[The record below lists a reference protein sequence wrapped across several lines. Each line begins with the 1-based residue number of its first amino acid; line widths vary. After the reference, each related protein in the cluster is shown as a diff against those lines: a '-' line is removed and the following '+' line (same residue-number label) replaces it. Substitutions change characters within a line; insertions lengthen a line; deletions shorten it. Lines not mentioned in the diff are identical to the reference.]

1 MKATTFYVNIRRFNA
16 LLPLIAILLM
26 AIGLAMGAFYTNTAP
41 PPKSVIPPDQK
52 ESASSEV
59 LELSKLD
66 VELDLGPKLVMLK
79 VVIRKKSGSDYS
91 RSAIRNLVFV
101 DDDSADLKWVFP
113 TQTQELVSVH
123 PLRNS
128 NGIIKG
134 IYVEA
139 VEKVDAVKSSEHK
152 MRSIYLVSPDGAGY
166 KKILS
171 NVDEMISRRNDS
183 NKLRLIYQTEN
194 SVRMAQIDMQDFQ
207 VFTDREISKLSDL
220 TKAR

>member
-1 MKATTFYVNIRRFNA
+1 MKATTFYLNIRRFNA

-26 AIGLAMGAFYTNTAP
+26 AIGLAMGAFYTDTAP

-59 LELSKLD
+59 LELSKLN
-66 VELDLGPKLVMLK
+66 VELDLGPKFEMLK

-101 DDDSADLKWVFP
+101 EDDSTDVKWVFP
-113 TQTQELVSVH
+113 TQQQELVSVH
-123 PLRNS
+123 PLMNS
-128 NGIIKG
+128 NGVIKG

-139 VEKVDAVKSSEHK
+139 IDKADAVKSSEHEP
-152 MRSIYLVSPDGAGY
+152 RSIYLVPLDGAGY

-171 NVDEMISRRNDS
+171 NVDEVISRRNDS

-194 SVRMAQIDMQDFQ
+194 SVRMAQIDMQNFEI
-207 VFTDREISKLSDL
+207 TADREIAKMNEL
-220 TKAR
+220 KK

>member
-1 MKATTFYVNIRRFNA
+1 MKATTFYLNIRRFNT

-26 AIGLAMGAFYTNTAP
+26 AIGLAMGAFYTDTAP

-101 DDDSADLKWVFP
+101 EDDSPDVKWVFP
-113 TQTQELVSVH
+113 TQQQELVSVH
-123 PLRNS
+123 PLKNS
-128 NGIIKG
+128 NEVIKG

-139 VEKVDAVKSSEHK
+139 IEKTDAVKSSELEL
-152 MRSIYLVSPDGAGY
+152 RSIYVIALDGSGY

-171 NVDEMISRRNDS
+171 NVDEVISRSNDT
-183 NKLRLIYQTEN
+183 NKLRLIYQKEN
-194 SVRMAQIDMQDFQ
+194 TVRMAQIDMQNFKVMADH
-207 VFTDREISKLSDL
+207 ELAKMNELN
-220 TKAR
+220 

>member
-1 MKATTFYVNIRRFNA
+1 MKTTTFYLNIRRFNA

-26 AIGLAMGAFYTNTAP
+26 AIGLAMGAFYTDTAP

-59 LELSKLD
+59 FELSKLD
-66 VELDLGPKLVMLK
+66 VELDLGPNLVMLK

-101 DDDSADLKWVFP
+101 EDDSTDVKWVFP
-113 TQTQELVSVH
+113 TQQQELVSVH
-123 PLRNS
+123 PLKNS
-128 NGIIKG
+128 NGVIKG

-139 VEKVDAVKSSEHK
+139 IDKANAVKSSEHEP
-152 MRSIYLVSPDGAGY
+152 RSIYVVPLSGTGY

-171 NVDEMISRRNDS
+171 NVDEVISRRNDA

-207 VFTDREISKLSDL
+207 ITSDREIAKSTELK
-220 TKAR
+220 K

>member
-1 MKATTFYVNIRRFNA
+1 MKATTLYLNIRRFNT

-26 AIGLAMGAFYTNTAP
+26 AVALVMGAFNYDTAP
-41 PPKSVIPPDQK
+41 PPRSVMPPDQK
-52 ESASSEV
+52 ESASSQV

-66 VELDLGPKLVMLK
+66 VELDLGSKLVMLK
-79 VVIRKKSGSDYS
+79 VVIRTKTGSDYS
-91 RSAIRNLVFV
+91 RTAIRNLVFV

-123 PLRNS
+123 PLRGS
-128 NGIIKG
+128 NGVIKG

-171 NVDEMISRRNDS
+171 NVDEIISRRNDS

-194 SVRMAQIDMQDFQ
+194 SVRIAQIGMQDFQ
-207 VFTDREISKLSDL
+207 ITTDREI
-220 TKAR
+220 TKMTELKK

>member
-1 MKATTFYVNIRRFNA
+1 
-16 LLPLIAILLM
+16 M
-26 AIGLAMGAFYTNTAP
+26 AIGLAMGAFYTDTAP

-66 VELDLGPKLVMLK
+66 VELDLGPKLEMLK
-79 VVIRKKSGSDYS
+79 VVIRKKSGSEYS

-101 DDDSADLKWVFP
+101 EDESTDLKWVFP
-113 TQTQELVSVH
+113 TQQQELVSVH
-123 PLRNS
+123 PLKNS
-128 NGIIKG
+128 NGVIKG

-139 VEKVDAVKSSEHK
+139 IEKSDAVKSSEHEL
-152 MRSIYLVSPDGAGY
+152 RSIYVVSLDGMGY

-171 NVDEMISRRNDS
+171 NVDEVISRRNDA

-194 SVRMAQIDMQDFQ
+194 SVRMAQIDMQDFRIT
-207 VFTDREISKLSDL
+207 TDHELAKMNGGF
-220 TKAR
+220 K

>member
-1 MKATTFYVNIRRFNA
+1 MKVTSFYLNIRRFNA

-26 AIGLAMGAFYTNTAP
+26 ALALAWGAFFSDTSP
-41 PPKSVIPPDQK
+41 PPKSVIPPDRK
-52 ESASSEV
+52 ESVSSEV

-66 VELDLGPKLVMLK
+66 VELDLGPKLEMLK

-101 DDDSADLKWVFP
+101 EDDSTDLKWVFP
-113 TQTQELVSVH
+113 TQQQELVSVH

-128 NGIIKG
+128 NGVIKG

-139 VEKVDAVKSSEHK
+139 IEKSAAVKSSEDEL
-152 MRSIYLVSPDGAGY
+152 RSIYVVPLDGTGY

-171 NVDEMISRRNDS
+171 NVDEVISRRNDA

-194 SVRMAQIDMQDFQ
+194 SVRMVQINMQDFRIT
-207 VFTDREISKLSDL
+207 TDREIAKMDEL
-220 TKAR
+220 KK

>member
-1 MKATTFYVNIRRFNA
+1 MKAATFYLNIRRFNA

-26 AIGLAMGAFYTNTAP
+26 AIGLAIGAFYTDTAP

-66 VELDLGPKLVMLK
+66 VELDLGPNLVMLK

-101 DDDSADLKWVFP
+101 EDDSTDVKWVFP
-113 TQTQELVSVH
+113 TQQQELVSVH
-123 PLRNS
+123 PLKNS
-128 NGIIKG
+128 NGVIKG

-139 VEKVDAVKSSEHK
+139 IDKANAVKSSEHEL
-152 MRSIYLVSPDGAGY
+152 RSIYVVSPDGAGY

-171 NVDEMISRRNDS
+171 NVDEVISRRNDT
-183 NKLRLIYQTEN
+183 NKLRLIYQTQN
-194 SVRMAQIDMQDFQ
+194 SVRIAQIDMQDFR
-207 VFTDREISKLSDL
+207 VITDREIAKMNEV
-220 TKAR
+220 KKE

>member
-1 MKATTFYVNIRRFNA
+1 MKATTFYLNIRRFNT

-26 AIGLAMGAFYTNTAP
+26 AGAFAMGAFYSNTGP
-41 PPKSVIPPDQK
+41 PPRSVMPPDQK
-52 ESASSEV
+52 ESASSQV

-79 VVIRKKSGSDYS
+79 VVIRTKSGSDYS
-91 RSAIRNLVFV
+91 RSAIRNLVFE

-123 PLRNS
+123 PLRDS
-128 NGIIKG
+128 NGVIKG

-139 VEKVDAVKSSEHK
+139 VEKVDSVKSSEHK
-152 MRSIYLVSPDGAGY
+152 MRSIYLVSPDGTGY

-171 NVDEMISRRNDS
+171 NVDEIISRRNDS

-207 VFTDREISKLSDL
+207 ITADHELIKMTEIK
-220 TKAR
+220 K

>member
-1 MKATTFYVNIRRFNA
+1 MKATTFYLNIRRFNA

-26 AIGLAMGAFYTNTAP
+26 AISLAMGAFHTDTAP

-52 ESASSEV
+52 ESASSAV

-66 VELDLGPKLVMLK
+66 VDLDLGPKLVMLK
-79 VVIRKKSGSDYS
+79 VVIRKKSGLDYS

-101 DDDSADLKWVFP
+101 EYDSADVKWVFP
-113 TQTQELVSVH
+113 TQQQELVSVH

-128 NGIIKG
+128 NEVIKG

-139 VEKVDAVKSSEHK
+139 IEKSDAVKSSEHDV
-152 MRSIYLVSPDGAGY
+152 RSIYLVSADGTGY

-171 NVDEMISRRNDS
+171 NVDEVISRRNDS

-194 SVRMAQIDMQDFQ
+194 SVRMAQIDMQNFEI
-207 VFTDREISKLSDL
+207 TADREIAKMNEL
-220 TKAR
+220 KK